1 MSIDPTT
8 PINPGQGRLPEI
20 HLAPAAV
27 QRVTPDQQRN
37 SRDDQQQAEEDAEEV
52 FEELLEEAEAEDEL
66 LGAAPTPTAPG
77 EVVAAAVP
85 ITPHDR
91 RPDYD
96 LVDSWQESVGE
107 ERRARDDAEDDSP
120 GPHIDISA

>member
-1 MSIDPTT
+1 MDPMT

-27 QRVTPDQQRN
+27 QRITPDQQRN
-37 SRDDQQQAEEDAEEV
+37 NSDDQQQAEEDSEEI

-85 ITPHDR
+85 VTPRDK

-96 LVDSWQESVGE
+96 LVDSWEQSPGT
-107 ERRARDDAEDDSP
+107 ERRSRDDDDDDSP
-120 GPHIDISA
+120 GAHIDIVA